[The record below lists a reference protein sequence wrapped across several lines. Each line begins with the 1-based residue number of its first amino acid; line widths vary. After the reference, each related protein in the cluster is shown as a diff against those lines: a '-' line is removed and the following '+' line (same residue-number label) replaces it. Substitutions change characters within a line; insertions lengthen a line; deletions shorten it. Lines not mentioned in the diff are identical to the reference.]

1 MVLPIEAEHR
11 AKRRA
16 LRLCQEHLRKVM
28 DVYRK
33 VMQLVDAFAD
43 EDCGLLSTLYEEV
56 QRLGDEVDN
65 SKRTVAQELVEIGAI
80 LLNRE
85 DFLRFTDVTS
95 EIADFCKGIAF
106 RVSQLTE
113 RGWSVPLNLRKETSN
128 LASAVFDVFTKL
140 RDTFLMLNYGSPK
153 VLEKAKDVEVAE
165 RKVDNMYRELEMNI
179 LNSKMGIPTLLLM
192 RDIIQLLEDTADR
205 IEDAA
210 DATRILAF
218 AI

>member
-1 MVLPIEAEHR
+1 LVLPVEAEHR

-28 DVYRK
+28 DVYRR
-33 VMQLVDAFAD
+33 VMQLVDAFTD
-43 EDCGLLSTLYEEV
+43 ENYSLLSALYEEV
-56 QRLGDEVDN
+56 QQLGDEVDD
-65 SKRTVAQELVEIGAI
+65 SKRMVAQELVEIGAI

-106 RVSQLTE
+106 RVSQLAD

-128 LASAVFDVFTKL
+128 LADAVFDVFTKL
-140 RDTFLMLNYGSPK
+140 RDAFLMLNYGSPK

-165 RKVDNMYRELEMNI
+165 RRVDNMYRELEMNI
-179 LNSKMGIPTLLLM
+179 LNSNIEIPTLLLM

>member
-1 MVLPIEAEHR
+1 LVLPIEAEHR

>member
-33 VMQLVDAFAD
+33 ATQLMSAFAE
-43 EDCGLLSTLYEEV
+43 EDRDLLEALYKEV
-56 QRLGDEVDN
+56 QELSDEVDD
-65 SKRTVAQELVEIGAI
+65 SKRAVAQELVEIGAI

-106 RVSQLTE
+106 RVSQLAE
-113 RGWSVPLNLRKETSN
+113 RGWNVPLNLWKETSN
-128 LASAVFDVFTKL
+128 LASAVFDAFAKL
-140 RDTFLMLNYGSPK
+140 RDTFLMLNYGSPR

-165 RKVDNMYRELEMNI
+165 RNVDNMYRQLEINI
-179 LNSKMGIPTLLLM
+179 LSSDMNVPTLLLM
-192 RDIIQLLEDTADR
+192 RDIIQLLEDAADK
-205 IEDAA
+205 IEDAT
-210 DATRILAF
+210 DAARILAF